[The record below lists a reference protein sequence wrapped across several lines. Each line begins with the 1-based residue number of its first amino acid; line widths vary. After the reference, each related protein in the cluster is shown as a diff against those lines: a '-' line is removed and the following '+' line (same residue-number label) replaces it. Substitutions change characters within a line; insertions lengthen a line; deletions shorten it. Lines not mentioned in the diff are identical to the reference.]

1 MDISTCSNNAEYRE
15 GKEVIIA
22 VKDHE
27 MTARFMGYDKDM
39 TLLEADARLVS
50 LFRTGKLK

>member
-27 MTARFMGYDKDM
+27 MTAR
-39 TLLEADARLVS
+39 LLEADARLVS